1 MKSSS
6 RNALIFFIVLGTILR
21 LWQLGFQNIWLEEA
35 YTLGVASLPNPMDI
49 IQYSMT
55 DDFNPPTYYL
65 LAHYSLVLFGWLGD
79 AIAIRIPAFIAGVL
93 LIPAMYLLGREYKD
107 ELTGVFCSGLVSI
120 LFPFVYYSQY
130 ARPYSLSFLVFAI
143 TLVFFIRIYRRSDSL
158 NEHAFWILA
167 GVNVWMHL
175 FSIIPVGILA
185 AILLVQ
191 RPRARVAYAL
201 LPAAICL
208 PIGQM
213 FLQVSDARTIANG
226 DYGYGPLMMAI
237 LTPGEFFGVLFVV
250 IWVLIMAHLFLHREK
265 DLLKWGL
272 FATAIL
278 TIIVGIWLSQFTPFF
293 PRYYMT
299 VALILVLMAGAA
311 LSWLTMW
318 IEGIGSA
325 IIPKCDRYDRPE
337 VSWQMLAVIL
347 ILILFILQY
356 QDFLTY
362 YTIQK
367 YASAPIFLPNL
378 F

>member
-1 MKSSS
+1 MKTSS

-21 LWQLGFQNIWLEEA
+21 LWQIGFQTMWLEEA
-35 YTLGVASLPNPMDI
+35 YTLGVAYVSNPMDI
-49 IQYSMT
+49 VHYTMT

-65 LAHYSLVLFGWLGD
+65 LAHYSLSLFGWLGD

-130 ARPYSLSFLVFAI
+130 ARPYSLSLLVFTV
-143 TLVFFIRIYRRSDSL
+143 TLIFFVRVYRKSTTWD
-158 NEHAFWILA
+158 EHAFWILA
-167 GVNVWMHL
+167 GVNVWMHM
-175 FSIIPVGILA
+175 FSIVPVGILA

-191 RPRARVAYAL
+191 RPRARATYAL

-213 FLQVSDARTIANG
+213 FLQVSNTRTIANG

-250 IWVLIMAHLFLHREK
+250 IGLLVAIYLWVEK
-265 DLLKWGL
+265 GSLKWGL
-272 FATAIL
+272 MATVIW
-278 TIIVGIWLSQFTPFF
+278 TIVTGMWLSQFTPFF

-299 VALILVLMAGAA
+299 VALILVLMAGTAMA
-311 LSWLTMW
+311 KISQW
-318 IEGIGSA
+318 IELL
-325 IIPKCDRYDRPE
+325 PYNH
-337 VSWQMLAVIL
+337 
-347 ILILFILQY
+347 FILAEDLVVVIIIAFLFLQY
-356 QDFLTY
+356 GDFLTY

-367 YASAPIFLPNL
+367 YTSAPPFLPQSIT
-378 F
+378 

>member
-1 MKSSS
+1 MKTSS
-6 RNALIFFIVLGTILR
+6 RNALIFFIVIGVILR

-55 DDFNPPTYYL
+55 VDYNPPTYYL
-65 LAHYSLVLFGWLGD
+65 LAHYSLILFGWLGD
-79 AIAIRIPAFIAGVL
+79 AVAIRIPAFIAGVL

-143 TLVFFIRIYRRSDSL
+143 TLIFFIRVYRKSDSL

-191 RPRARVAYAL
+191 RPRARAAYAL

-237 LTPGEFFGVLFVV
+237 LTPGEFFGVLFV
-250 IWVLIMAHLFLHREK
+250 IIGVLVVLYLLFEGNSLEWK
-265 DLLKWGL
+265 MFLVVAG
-272 FATAIL
+272 
-278 TIIVGIWLSQFTPFF
+278 TIIIGVWLSQFTPFF

-299 VALILVLMAGAA
+299 VAA
-311 LSWLTMW
+311 
-318 IEGIGSA
+318 
-325 IIPKCDRYDRPE
+325 
-337 VSWQMLAVIL
+337 IL
-347 ILILFILQY
+347 ILMTGSAMAKMSEFGNFPSPEAAAMVVFVGFLFLQNG
-356 QDFLTY
+356 DFITY
-362 YTIQK
+362 YTVQK
-367 YASAPIFLPNL
+367 YAIAPTFLPQL